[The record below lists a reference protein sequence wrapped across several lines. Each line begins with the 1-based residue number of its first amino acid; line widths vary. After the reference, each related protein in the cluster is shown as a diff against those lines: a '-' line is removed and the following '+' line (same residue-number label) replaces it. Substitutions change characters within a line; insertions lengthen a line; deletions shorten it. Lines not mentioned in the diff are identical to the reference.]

1 MQSRCRIWD
10 FAYSLGRTIWNLNIK
25 INEISKRRQNQKFGI
40 INIDYLPENCNIVLN
55 PDENNYE
62 DGEIEQFFQ

>member
-1 MQSRCRIWD
+1 MCV
-10 FAYSLGRTIWNLNIK
+10 IWNLNIK

>member
-1 MQSRCRIWD
+1 MALKIENMINNPG
-10 FAYSLGRTIWNLNIK
+10 FKEIWNLNIK